1 MKKTVKILPILL
13 VAMLL
18 LTACGAGDTTSS
30 GNGTTSTT
38 EDTGPSI
45 NYEDYIDPVVDRNVA
60 ELITAEELSTLMS
73 VEVAPIITT
82 DSVVTYQSENGY
94 YMVTLALENQTR
106 AEFDAL
112 IADNPVWT
120 PQSGLGEAAYWGAEQ
135 TELIAYQDGYA
146 VSVSGYHVIPGCL
159 QSIMQCLLKNLQ
171 PSM

>member
-1 MKKTVKILPILL
+1 MKKTVKILLVLL
-13 VAMLL
+13 AMMLV
-18 LTACGAGDTTSS
+18 LTACGETGHPSD
-30 GNGTTSTT
+30 GKGTTSTT
-38 EDTGPSI
+38 EDPGPSI

-106 AEFDAL
+106 AEFDA
-112 IADNPVWT
+112 IVAGNPVWT

-159 QSIMQCLLKNLQ
+159 QSIMQRLLKNLQ